1 MITISN
7 CICRHSRISLEKPT
21 HAIILLPGRNNSAEM
36 MMDVFSSIFEIS
48 RLVVYSIQPENEW
61 YPIPNGIDD
70 QVDAVNG
77 LDENISSIRDYIFG
91 LLKKDEIKTENT
103 ILIGFSAGAVVALE
117 LLTKYQDNFSL
128 VVCHS
133 GAILLPDEIK
143 KAETTTEIMLFHRK
157 DDYCFDWNER
167 YLPMKMNLEEKGYNI
182 NCHESSWGNH
192 LIYKTDIETIYA
204 SISNRVVESND
215 NLV

>member
-1 MITISN
+1 
-7 CICRHSRISLEKPT
+7 
-21 HAIILLPGRNNSAEM
+21 M

-103 ILIGFSAGAVVALE
+103 IDRKSTR
-117 LLTKYQDNFSL
+117 LTP
-128 VVCHS
+128 V
-133 GAILLPDEIK
+133 
-143 KAETTTEIMLFHRK
+143 T
-157 DDYCFDWNER
+157 
-167 YLPMKMNLEEKGYNI
+167 
-182 NCHESSWGNH
+182 
-192 LIYKTDIETIYA
+192 
-204 SISNRVVESND
+204 
-215 NLV
+215 

>member
-77 LDENISSIRDYIFG
+77 LDENISSIRDYIFD
-91 LLKKDEIKTENT
+91 LLRKDEIKTENT
-103 ILIGFSAGAVVALE
+103 VLIGFSAGAVVALE

-133 GAILLPDEIK
+133 GAILLPEIGR
-143 KAETTTEIMLFHRK
+143 AH
-157 DDYCFDWNER
+157 
-167 YLPMKMNLEEKGYNI
+167 
-182 NCHESSWGNH
+182 
-192 LIYKTDIETIYA
+192 
-204 SISNRVVESND
+204 V
-215 NLV
+215 